1 MAKYSFFEYA
11 TQHGFIVAQMAD
23 RIARSREFVQ
33 IVLDPS
39 RGRVYQAFKT
49 GNPDKPFFE
58 YVIPEREVAES
69 TEMWRRKVA
78 KELGDAWKRNVRA
91 IEEARLARSGQ
102 GTTAP
107 SDSAPSKIE
116 SSSTDAPPKPASLS
130 GALEAGV
137 PVTPASVPL
146 PSTPASS
153 KTGPIS
159 SKAYAPRSQKSG
171 SKSRSS
177 SGPSTASSG

>member
-11 TQHGFIVAQMAD
+11 TQHGYIVAQMAD

-58 YVIPEREVAES
+58 YVIPERESTES
-69 TEMWRRKVA
+69 TEMWRRKVS
-78 KELGDAWKRNVRA
+78 KGLGDAWKRNVRER
-91 IEEARLARSGQ
+91 EEARASIRVTALSGLPIPD
-102 GTTAP
+102 T
-107 SDSAPSKIE
+107 SSSAPSKIE
-116 SSSTDAPPKPASLS
+116 SSSTDAPPKSASSS
-130 GALEAGV
+130 GASEAGV

-146 PSTPASS
+146 PSTPESS
-153 KTGPIS
+153 KTAPIS
-159 SKAYAPRSQKSG
+159 SKAYVRRSQKSG

-177 SGPSTASSG
+177 SGA

>member
-11 TQHGFIVAQMAD
+11 TQHGYIVAQMAD

-69 TEMWRRKVA
+69 TEMWRRKVS
-78 KELGDAWKRNVRA
+78 KGLGDAWKRNVRER
-91 IEEARLARSGQ
+91 EEARYGRR
-102 GTTAP
+102 TTEQ
-107 SDSAPSKIE
+107 SASEPSKIE
-116 SSSTDAPPKPASLS
+116 SSSTDAPPKPESLS
-130 GALEAGV
+130 GPSEAGV
-137 PVTPASVPL
+137 PVTAASVPL

-153 KTGPIS
+153 KTAPIS
-159 SKAYAPRSQKSG
+159 SKAYVRRSPKSG

-177 SGPSTASSG
+177 SGE